1 MKILVAVDG
10 SAFAL
15 AAVDFITSRRTL
27 LGDEPDLELFNV
39 QAPIPTRAARA
50 VGRKAL
56 AAYYREEADKALH
69 PARARLKRAGIF
81 ARSEYRVGHAAAE
94 IAQRAENNETDLI
107 VLGSHGH
114 GALAGLVLGSVTNS
128 VLARS
133 KRPVLAVRGG
143 SAGSAGRGLDDSL
156 RVGIAVD
163 GSKYSR
169 IAMRYVLRHRTLFGA
184 APTFFLLNVVPD
196 FSMAAMPDL
205 AGVPI
210 PAFTPEQVEA
220 LQARAF
226 ESVLAPMRKLLAVAK
241 VRADEVRLAGNAG
254 VEIAA
259 AAKKR
264 RLDLLVLGSHGRG
277 AFRRAVLG
285 SVATRVAAH
294 SDVPL
299 LLIRDA

>member
-1 MKILVAVDG
+1 MKILVAIDG
-10 SAFAL
+10 SAFSL
-15 AAVDFITSRRTL
+15 AAVDFIASRRTL
-27 LGDEPDLELFNV
+27 LGAAPDLELFNV
-39 QAPIPTRAARA
+39 QAPIPAHAARA
-50 VGRKAL
+50 VGKKAL

-169 IAMRYVLRHRTLFGA
+169 IAMRYVLRHRALFGA

-196 FSMAAMPDL
+196 FSMAAMPHL
-205 AGVPI
+205 ARGSN

-226 ESVLAPMRKLLAVAK
+226 ESVLAPMRKLLA
-241 VRADEVRLAGNAG
+241 GG
-254 VEIAA
+254 QG
-259 AAKKR
+259 R
-264 RLDLLVLGSHGRG
+264 REEERPGGHG
-277 AFRRAVLG
+277 A
-285 SVATRVAAH
+285 SE
-294 SDVPL
+294 D
-299 LLIRDA
+299 